1 MNVCCCCVG
10 LKTNH
15 TPDTRLTQFDFQRN
29 MPSRDNTWTHK
40 EHSCR
45 NVDQSTNMDRKGG
58 GERGREKKG
67 KKKDVTVH
75 LQGRRI
81 VLYMVMQ
88 YNRPAIYS
96 VYVLYHT
103 RGTFKDGDDMSVV
116 KF

>member
-1 MNVCCCCVG
+1 MCVVVVG

-15 TPDTRLTQFDFQRN
+15 TPDTRLTQFEFQRYI
-29 MPSRDNTWTHK
+29 PSQDNTWTHK

-45 NVDQSTNMDRKGG
+45 NVDQSTKGG
-58 GERGREKKG
+58 KRARKKRK